1 MSKYKKRGLI
11 QAFKNARR
19 GILLALKS
27 ERNIRIHSVIAILV
41 LVAGYYMDF
50 NAIKFCILILTIA
63 LVIIS
68 EMINSGIEYCIDSVF
83 HNKYSK
89 LAGMA
94 KDISA
99 GAVMLS
105 AVVSII
111 IGVILFGESLFVHY
125 EHLIILP
132 PHVQPL

>member
-1 MSKYKKRGLI
+1 MSKYKSHGILKAFQNAKRGI
-11 QAFKNARR
+11 F
-19 GILLALKS
+19 IALKS

-41 LVAGYYMDF
+41 LVAGYYLDF

-105 AVVSII
+105 AFVSILV
-111 IGVILFGESLFVHY
+111 GAILFGESLFVHY
-125 EHLIILP
+125 ENLIILP
-132 PHVQPL
+132 PHVQF